1 MKVSILVAGITIIN
15 TVLGFADTAPFYS
28 AQELPEQFPYITR
41 ASELSLP
48 LNSLLCGESKVVI
61 YRVSNLKPG
70 VEAGHGT
77 YIKHVFYEL
86 PEDLDVI
93 DSTCGLAYYHNNY
106 SSDDSNKVVVVDIE
120 DDQAHS
126 IDEFL
131 TNDGTIIMVQGKPS
145 FHKAEAKHENVISGL
160 LRKHK
165 RNYATSGTEEEED
178 KIAAEVQ
185 EDFKAAESLLAQET
199 EIAQATILA
208 SSEEENT
215 APATKKTN
223 SNLFTNYQFFSPG
236 IWMGLIVSGFLLFI
250 LSNAL
255 SWVSALEISYKAFD
269 KQVDYEK
276 KNE

>member
-1 MKVSILVAGITIIN
+1 MKVSTLVAGIAIIP

-28 AQELPEQFPYITR
+28 TQELPEQFPYITR

-61 YRVSNLKPG
+61 YRVSNLKAG
-70 VEAGHGT
+70 IKSGHGT

-93 DSTCGLAYYHNNY
+93 NSSCGLAYYHNNY
-106 SSDDSNKVVVVDIE
+106 LSDDSNQVVVVDIE
-120 DDQAHS
+120 DDQTHS

-131 TNDGTIIMVQGKPS
+131 KSDGTIVMVQGKPS
-145 FHKAEAKHENVISGL
+145 FHKAEAKHENVIAGL

-165 RNYATSGTEEEED
+165 RNDASSTEDEE
-178 KIAAEVQ
+178 KIAAEVEQ
-185 EDFKAAESLLAQET
+185 DFKAAESLLAQET

-215 APATKKTN
+215 APVTKKTN